1 MQNIRIVQDEQ
12 TFNAYKELLKD
23 NAAVIYLKDAGGEK
37 APVTSFDGV
46 KEFADLTAAEELNN
60 YDVMGAVLSYSEDS
74 KKFIVW
80 NGNKT
85 TNTSNT
91 WDWDAVAVDDSNTTS
106 ASGIVYATVFKQTVP
121 TTHGTPIAVCVGNGM
136 WVVINNGGNDTT
148 AELYNQYKWAKDDTN
163 SMHTTVITEGFKK
176 HGAEIC
182 KEIYKRADL
191 SDSELFTFAKSIK
204 PVGVTDCRCYVPS
217 MQQQMNIITDVHKGE
232 NYADKTNVLCNVI
245 KYGANY
251 YWTASQ
257 HICDAYDAYYA
268 NGNGSIYDYYKSYSY
283 YCFFCLHFGQAL
295 A

>member
-1 MQNIRIVQDEQ
+1 MLYTITTQDGE

-23 NAAVIYLKDAGGEK
+23 NAAIIYLDGEEV
-37 APVTSFDGV
+37 PVTSFDGI
-46 KEFADLTAAEELNN
+46 KEFDTLTDAEELNN
-60 YDVMGAVLSYSEDS
+60 YDVMGAVLSYNEDS

-85 TNTSNT
+85 TNT

-106 ASGIVYATVFKQTVP
+106 ASGLVYATVFEQTVP
-121 TTHGTPIAVCVGNGM
+121 ATHGTPIAVCVGNGM

-148 AELYNQYKWAKDDTN
+148 TELYNQYKWANDNTN
-163 SMHTTVITEGFKK
+163 SMHTSIITEGFKK

-182 KEIYKRADL
+182 KEIYKRTDL
-191 SDSELFTFAKSIK
+191 SDSELFTFAKSIR

-217 MQQQMNIITDVHKGE
+217 MQQQMNIITDVHRGE
-232 NYADKTNVLCNVI
+232 DYADKTNVLCNVI
-245 KYGANY
+245 KYGSNY

-257 HICDAYDAYYA
+257 HIGAAYNAYIAYDLGY
-268 NGNGSIYDYYKSYSY
+268 IYNYYKSYSY

>member
-1 MQNIRIVQDEQ
+1 MQNLRIVQDEQ

-23 NAAVIYLKDAGGEK
+23 NAAVIYLKDAGGVK
-37 APVTSFDGV
+37 APITSFDGI

-85 TNTSNT
+85 TNT

-106 ASGIVYATVFKQTVP
+106 LSGLVYATVFEQTVP
-121 TTHGTPIAVCVGNGM
+121 TTYGTPIAVCVGNGM
-136 WVVINNGGNDTT
+136 WVVINNGGDDTT
-148 AELYNQYKWAKDDTN
+148 AELYNQYMWANDDTN
-163 SMHTTVITEGFKK
+163 SMHTSIITEGFKK

-182 KEIYKRADL
+182 KEIYKRTDL
-191 SDSELFTFAKSIK
+191 SDSELFTFAKSIR

-217 MQQQMNIITDVHKGE
+217 MQQQMNIITYVHRGE
-232 NYADKTNVLCNVI
+232 DYADKTNVLCNVI

-257 HICDAYDAYYA
+257 HIGVALNAYNADPYGYI
-268 NGNGSIYDYYKSYSY
+268 NSYYKSDSN
-283 YCFFCLHFGQAL
+283 YCFFCLLFGQAL